1 MQDHPRVGRKCQS
14 LCILTTK
21 MGRKWDH
28 PKNWFRAY
36 ALKSFVTL
44 LDQNHRKMSH
54 LNFHDKINASKLN
67 FLFSLLWN
75 ETFLGTSQ
83 TPCQRWNL
91 CYFSIFCFYALI
103 LVIIHGLEVSFFTPI
118 VFYWAR
124 AGVFLAPNILL
135 RTTRMVHFLRSS
147 PPSSRSVPLRTRSC
161 FENRLRR
168 HHSAENLAG
177 KNSPKNLTQVS
188 NCNNPSKAIF
198 YFHLMTGRIFKPDFD
213 VNKVL

>member
-1 MQDHPRVGRKCQS
+1 MRWNLLLHCWTKITEKCLIWIFMTKLMLLS
-14 LCILTTK
+14 LTSFFRYCK
-21 MGRKWDH
+21 MR
-28 PKNWFRAY
+28 
-36 ALKSFVTL
+36 L
-44 LDQNHRKMSH
+44 
-54 LNFHDKINASKLN
+54 
-67 FLFSLLWN
+67 
-75 ETFLGTSQ
+75 FLGTFQ